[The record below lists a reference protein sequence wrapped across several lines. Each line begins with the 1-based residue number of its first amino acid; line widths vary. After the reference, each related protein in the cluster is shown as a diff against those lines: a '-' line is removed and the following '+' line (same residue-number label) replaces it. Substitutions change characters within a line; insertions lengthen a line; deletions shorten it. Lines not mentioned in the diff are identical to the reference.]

1 MVQGP
6 QDLPNLIKSVAPAG
20 PAPVRPAAP
29 PPVTSQ
35 AQFVQAP
42 DTVQLSAKAVSASAQ
57 ARTQPAAGPVAPAPP
72 AVVPAA
78 IQAEPEVRPGRVAE
92 AQASLA
98 TLSGNASA
106 LNAKLAEKL
115 LTGS

>member
-6 QDLPNLIKSVAPAG
+6 QDLPNLLKNVGATAPAA
-20 PAPVRPAAP
+20 APQRPATPA
-29 PPVTSQ
+29 VTAQS
-35 AQFVQAP
+35 QFVQAP
-42 DTVQLSAKAVSASAQ
+42 DTVQLSAQAVNAAAQ
-57 ARTQPAAGPVAPAPP
+57 ARAAAPAIPPTPP

-78 IQAEPEVRPGRVAE
+78 VAATPEVRPERVAQ
-92 AQASLA
+92 AQASLS

-106 LNAKLAEKL
+106 LNARLAEKL